1 MPEQRISAASHQ
13 PGAVIERSREAV
25 AFLATVGH
33 SVGELGRILGI
44 TAPAQTADLI
54 DQLRVTGTML
64 TCDPDTRTIRAG
76 DDTAVAVAVGQRN

>member
-1 MPEQRISAASHQ
+1 MD
-13 PGAVIERSREAV
+13 
-25 AFLATVGH
+25 LVGH

-76 DDTAVAVAVGQRN
+76 DDTAVAVTVGQRN